1 MRRKREVEKPRNCRS
16 CIFAYYR
23 DGKLMC
29 VFGKAV
35 MIRRPCKDFIEIEGS

>member
-1 MRRKREVEKPRNCRS
+1 MRRKREVEKPRNCKR
-16 CIFAYYR
+16 CIFSYYR

-35 MIRRPCKDFIEIEGS
+35 TSRGLCKDFIPID